1 MQKQNEY
8 DNKRKKTLRWGYLF
22 AVVALC
28 VFVMFLAR
36 IVIHQNTNVQ
46 EIKDDYIHKNYRKK
60 QAMQLLKYFFQHPFK
75 TRKTSIKKITSLLY
89 YIPITFLHQLRL
101 NKLAKI

>member
-22 AVVALC
+22 AVGALC

-36 IVIHQNTNVQ
+36 IVVLQNTNVQ
-46 EIKDDYIHKNYRKK
+46 
-60 QAMQLLKYFFQHPFK
+60 
-75 TRKTSIKKITSLLY
+75 
-89 YIPITFLHQLRL
+89 
-101 NKLAKI
+101 